1 MNRNSTLPGSALGV
15 EREYTTVIVFSV
27 SGAILIAKDTPTLPS
42 GAVWEYL
49 FYNKTERHNHDGNDD
64 KPIDIRT
71 ALNEIDSKE
80 HLINVSEKYRM
91 PLEETVLTKQQ
102 LEYYKNLLEELEG
115 KK

>member
-1 MNRNSTLPGSALGV
+1 MNIPLSLFFQCPVLYLLQKILPHCLREQCGS
-15 EREYTTVIVFSV
+15 IFF
-27 SGAILIAKDTPTLPS
+27 II
-42 GAVWEYL
+42 
-49 FYNKTERHNHDGNDD
+49 KTERHNHDGNDD